1 MALAACV
8 LGSVCLR
15 AVLATEQPLWLWDRE
30 DNVKYDDKHESQRVG
45 RREGE
50 PAGVDTVRECRQT
63 CTTLARCKGFSFD
76 GTCKYYST
84 DWEDATTVEAL
95 GSSIYYLI
103 VPRRHPN
110 ASTVVASSQ
119 SVEALG
125 TGRPETSSE
134 PSVTEGGEKFHNF
147 VLVYKTGHIGNEMAG
162 YWLLRAIVRTSPHG
176 ASRTHPCACTRRTT

>member
-95 GSSIYYLI
+95 G
-103 VPRRHPN
+103 
-110 ASTVVASSQ
+110 
-119 SVEALG
+119 